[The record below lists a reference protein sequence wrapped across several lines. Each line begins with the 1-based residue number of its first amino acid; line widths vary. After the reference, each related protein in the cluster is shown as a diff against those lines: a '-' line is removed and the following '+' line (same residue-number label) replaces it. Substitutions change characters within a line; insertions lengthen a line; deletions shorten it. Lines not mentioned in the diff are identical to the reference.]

1 MALNVNLK
9 TLRYFAVQPFEKCTL
24 EDLQSLVE
32 QLKSFVALS
41 RQQETQQTET
51 QQTETQ
57 QTETQQTP
65 EAHHSSN
72 VQTVTKND
80 SIYRIAEVGVNLL
93 TEEIRIRQ
101 LPRTKSWQQ

>member
-41 RQQETQQTET
+41 RQQ
-51 QQTETQ
+51 ETQ